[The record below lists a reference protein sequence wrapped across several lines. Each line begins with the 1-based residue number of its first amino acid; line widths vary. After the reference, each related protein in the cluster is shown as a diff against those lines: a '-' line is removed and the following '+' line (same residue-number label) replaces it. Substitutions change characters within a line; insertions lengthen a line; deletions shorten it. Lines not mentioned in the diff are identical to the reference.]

1 MFKYAKLF
9 LAVLLLVGCTK
20 EPEPRPTTPLIVKTG
35 TGDVR
40 FPLRWPKPPKN

>member
-20 EPEPRPTTPLIVKTG
+20 EPEPRPTTPLIVKPAPATS
-35 TGDVR
+35 VFR
-40 FPLRWPKPPKN
+40 